1 MPSETFAASFICF
14 FFCSFA
20 ISAAQQ
26 TDAVYW
32 SPPNVAVSFRPSFA
46 LVIGIFA
53 LTFSLTVLL
62 IYGKVCH
69 SAAAADH
76 ATDLLVADAAG
87 NGRFILPQD
96 RFSGIDRTV
105 IESLP
110 FFRFSSL
117 RGVRDGLECAVCLS
131 KFDDAEILRLLPK
144 CKHAF
149 HVGCVD
155 RWLEA
160 HSSCPLCR
168 CKVNADDEALFNYS
182 TSSRFL
188 FASDR
193 LENSGRDLELF
204 LEREPNDA
212 GNLRGSSG
220 FSISSSFRNTDKANE
235 GDKVQ
240 DLPTLE
246 EGVSGGRI
254 LHKFKHKIIVSDV
267 VFKSRW
273 SDVNSSD
280 LISLDLEM
288 LSGKDVVWNVE
299 PTGSSASE
307 GKASADDRLLR
318 IKEEMEK
325 KRLLET
331 KASQINKNS
340 SMAVPSI
347 SSSGTNTRALI
358 SSGNRSMS
366 EITNVSRFMH
376 LKDPGISATHGGE
389 DEKAKRLWLP
399 IARRTVQWFAGRE
412 RRSQIRDSSYSLPC
426 L

>member
-1 MPSETFAASFICF
+1 AFRDLHCF
-14 FFCSFA
+14 VHLLLLLVVRHLGRPANRCRLLV
-20 ISAAQQ
+20 AAQRGC
-26 TDAVYW
+26 VL
-32 SPPNVAVSFRPSFA
+32 PPERRPRDRD
-46 LVIGIFA
+46 LRPY
-53 LTFSLTVLL
+53 VLPHL
-62 IYGKVCH
+62 PPHIRQGLPLRRRP
-69 SAAAADH
+69 AH

-87 NGRFILPQD
+87 HGRFTLPQD

-131 KFDDAEILRLLPK
+131 KFDDAEVLRLLPK

-160 HSSCPLCR
+160 HSSCPVCR
-168 CKVNADDEALFNYS
+168 CKVNADDDALFKYS

-193 LENSGRDLELF
+193 LETSGRDLELF
-204 LEREPNDA
+204 VEREPNDA
-212 GNLRGSSG
+212 GYLRGSSG
-220 FSISSSFRNTDKANE
+220 FSISSSFRNTDKA
-235 GDKVQ
+235 DKVQ
-240 DLPTLE
+240 GLPTLE
-246 EGVSGGRI
+246 EGASGGRI

-288 LSGKDVVWNVE
+288 LSGKNVVWNVE

-307 GKASADDRLLR
+307 GKASADDKLLR

-325 KRLLET
+325 KRLLEI
-331 KASQINKNS
+331 KASQINKNN

-366 EITNVSRFMH
+366 DITNVSRFMQ
-376 LKDPGISATHGGE
+376 LKDPGNSATHGGE
-389 DEKAKRLWLP
+389 AEKARKLWLP

-412 RRSQIRDSSYSLPC
+412 RRSQMQCSRRESTGV
-426 L
+426 

>member
-1 MPSETFAASFICF
+1 MPSETCAASFTYF
-14 FFCSFA
+14 FFFSFA

-32 SPPNVAVSFRPSFA
+32 SPPNVAVSFRPSVA

-53 LTFSLTVLL
+53 LMFFLTFLL

-69 SAAAADH
+69 SAAAAH

-87 NGRFILPQD
+87 HGRFILPQD

-131 KFDDAEILRLLPK
+131 KFDDAEVLRLLPK

-149 HVGCVD
+149 HVRCVD

-160 HSSCPLCR
+160 HSSCPVCR
-168 CKVNADDEALFNYS
+168 CMVNADDDGLFKYS

-193 LENSGRDLELF
+193 LEASGRDLELF
-204 LEREPNDA
+204 VEREPNDA
-212 GNLRGSSG
+212 RNLRGSSG
-220 FSISSSFRNTDKANE
+220 FSISSSFRNTDKWRE
-235 GDKVQ
+235 
-240 DLPTLE
+240 LPTLE
-246 EGVSGGRI
+246 EGASGGRI

-299 PTGSSASE
+299 STRSSASE
-307 GKASADDRLLR
+307 GKASPDDKLLR

-325 KRLLET
+325 KRLLEI
-331 KASQINKNS
+331 KASQINKNN
-340 SMAVPSI
+340 SMSVPSI

-366 EITNVSRFMH
+366 DITNVSRFMQ
-376 LKDPGISATHGGE
+376 LKDPGNSATHGDE
-389 DEKAKRLWLP
+389 DEKARKLWLP

-412 RRSQIRDSSYSLPC
+412 RRSQMQCSRRESPGV
-426 L
+426 